1 MLPGRWTG
9 ASGSGVYSKYRAVPT
24 EVDGVRF
31 ASKKEAKR
39 YQELKLLERAGKIR
53 DLKLQPRYVIT
64 LNDIKICTYVG
75 DFQYREGDVLVLEDV
90 KGVKTDTYRI
100 KKKLVLAVYNLEI
113 REV

>member
-1 MLPGRWTG
+1 M
-9 ASGSGVYSKYRAVPT
+9 YSKYRAVPT

-53 DLKLQPRYVIT
+53 DLQLQPRYPIT

-75 DFQYREGDVLVLEDV
+75 DFQYREGDRFVLEDV

-100 KKKLVLAVYNLEI
+100 KKKLVLAVYGLEI
-113 REV
+113 QEV